1 MSLRSKLVLVL
12 AGVIAL
18 YGVIHFIVQRTVV
31 FPSFAELE
39 QREALDDL
47 HRVLE
52 AVRNEVK
59 HLDTTCHDWA
69 AWDDTY
75 AFVESRNEK
84 YIEANLQNESL
95 ESAGVDM
102 MYFVRRDGVVARR
115 ALRARHDGSRPPDL
129 SEFPEGRARPDD
141 PFRCVDEID
150 ASISGIRA
158 TSAGPMILCS
168 RPIVKSNRQGP
179 IRGYAVFG
187 RFLDGSVV
195 QSLVAQTNIRFRL
208 YSLAKPEALPEEA
221 RAGLEQ
227 VRKNHGEAILQG
239 AQRFLPVF
247 SWLRDIQGDPVVL
260 VQADIPRELM
270 DEGLRAIGFALWSA
284 VGAGVLV
291 LCVLGWLLQRVVV
304 DPLAE
309 LTRHTVEI
317 GRRGELVSPL
327 AFDRSDEIGV
337 LSREIDSMCAEL
349 ARSRDRLLDS
359 AHRAGMSQVAAD
371 VLHNV
376 GNVLNSVH
384 VSAREIDA
392 MLQRMEIGDL
402 FRAADLLKKE
412 PRPAREPGEEGLKP
426 NEVVAFVGVLAKR
439 LEQERSGLLRESK
452 DLGECIDHLH
462 QIVRSQ
468 QDLAGRE
475 EPSEILVGS
484 ELETAVRIS
493 GVREVP
499 GIEIVR
505 DVVVRD
511 AVRLQKH
518 RLLQVLVNL
527 LKNARESVQI
537 AQVADPRIEIR
548 ARESESGDRIRIEV
562 ADNGVGIE
570 KNRLSTIFTPGAT
583 TKKGGHGL
591 GLHGS
596 ANAAREMGG
605 SLAVRSDGPG
615 LGATFTLELPV
626 EAGVHAA

>member
-18 YGVIHFIVQRTVV
+18 YGVMHFVVQRTIV

-52 AVRNEVK
+52 GVRNETK

-75 AFVESRNEK
+75 EFVETKSAK
-84 YIEANLQNESL
+84 YAEANLQNSSL
-95 ESAGVDM
+95 ESARVDM

-115 ALRARHDGSRPPDL
+115 VLRERPDGSPLPDL
-129 SEFPEGRARPDD
+129 PEFPEGRARPDD

-150 ASISGIRA
+150 ASVSGIRN

-168 RPIVKSNRQGP
+168 RPIVTSSREGP

-187 RFLDGSVV
+187 RLLDGASV
-195 QSLVAQTNIRFRL
+195 QNLVAQTNVRFRL
-208 YSLAKPEALPEEA
+208 HSLENPDALPSDV
-221 RAGLEQ
+221 RAGFEQ
-227 VRKNHGEAILQG
+227 VRKNHGEAILPG
-239 AQRFLPVF
+239 TQRLLPVF
-247 SWLRDIQGDPVVL
+247 AWLRDMHGDPVVL
-260 VQADIPRELM
+260 VQADIARDLM
-270 DEGLRAIGFALWSA
+270 NEGRRAIGFAMWSA
-284 VGAGVLV
+284 VGAGILI
-291 LCVLGWLLQRVVV
+291 LCVLALLLQRVVV
-304 DPLAE
+304 DPLAG
-309 LTRHTVEI
+309 LTAHTVEI
-317 GRRGELVSPL
+317 GRRGDLDKPL
-327 AFDRSDEIGV
+327 ALDRADEIGV
-337 LSREIDSMCAEL
+337 LSREIDAMCSEL

-392 MLQRMEIGDL
+392 MLERMEIDDL
-402 FRAADLLKKE
+402 LRAAELLRKE
-412 PRPAREPGEEGLKP
+412 PKKGEGEASARS
-426 NEVVAFVGVLAKR
+426 NEILAFLGVLAKR

-475 EPSEILVGS
+475 EPIEVQIAS
-484 ELETAVRIS
+484 ELETAIRIS
-493 GVREVP
+493 GVRDIPRMEVLRHIAVSHP
-499 GIEIVR
+499 
-505 DVVVRD
+505 
-511 AVRLQKH
+511 VRLQKH

-527 LKNARESVQI
+527 LKNARESIQMAKI
-537 AQVADPRIEIR
+537 SHPCIELR
-548 ARESESGDRIRIEV
+548 AGTCEGGSRIRIEV

-570 KNRLSTIFTPGAT
+570 KNRISTLFTPGLT
-583 TKKGGHGL
+583 TKQGGHGL

-605 SLAVRSDGPG
+605 SLAVRSEGSG
-615 LGATFTLELPV
+615 CGATFTLELPV
-626 EAGVHAA
+626 EAGVSVG

>member
-12 AGVIAL
+12 AGVIAF
-18 YGVIHFIVQRTVV
+18 YGVVHFVVQRTVV

-59 HLDTTCHDWA
+59 HLDTTCHDWT

-75 AFVESRNEK
+75 EFVETRNPK

-95 ESAGVDM
+95 ESARVDM

-115 ALRARHDGSRPPDL
+115 AMRTRPDGTRPPEL
-129 SEFPEGRARPDD
+129 QEFPEGRALQDD

-150 ASISGIRA
+150 GSVSGIA
-158 TSAGPMILCS
+158 STSAGPMILCS
-168 RPIVKSNRQGP
+168 RPIVKSTRQGP

-187 RFLDGSVV
+187 RFLDAPTV
-195 QSLVAQTNIRFRL
+195 QNLSALTNVRFRL
-208 YSLAKPEALPEEA
+208 YPLSKPEALSEEA
-221 RAGLEQ
+221 REGLAQ
-227 VRKNHGEAILQG
+227 IRRNHGEAILQG

-247 SWLRDIQGDPVVL
+247 SWLRDIHGQPVVL
-260 VQADIPRELM
+260 VQADIPRDLM

-291 LCVLGWLLQRVVV
+291 LCVLGLLLQRVVV

-317 GRRGELVSPL
+317 GRKGELERPL
-327 AFDRSDEIGV
+327 ALDRADEIGV
-337 LSREIDSMCAEL
+337 LSREIDAMCGEL

-402 FRAADLLKKE
+402 FRAAEILRKE
-412 PRPAREPGEEGLKP
+412 PRPPRGAGEEGAKGD
-426 NEVVAFVGVLAKR
+426 EVVAFLGVLAKR

-462 QIVRSQ
+462 QIVCSQ

-475 EPSEILVGS
+475 EASEVLVGA

-505 DVVVRD
+505 DVVAPD
-511 AVRLQKH
+511 PVRLQKH

-537 AQVADPRIEIR
+537 AEVTEPRIEIR
-548 ARESESGDRIRIEV
+548 ARQEDGRVRIEV
-562 ADNGVGIE
+562 ADNGVGIA
-570 KNRLSTIFTPGAT
+570 KNRLSAIFTPGAT

-605 SLAVRSDGPG
+605 SLAVASDGPG